1 MEADKCKSGKA
12 QVAQLMFSSGAN
24 ATPGLLLNNY
34 CTRYAVKVRNKGEA
48 YIPTEHVHN
57 VAACSWPAQINFVF
71 MACSDQC
78 VHYVA
83 VSSWPALINMC
94 TKPCY
99 IEANDSMDTHG
110 MRDLFQLRIQ
120 KCTKNS
126 KLHAWAMF
134 SEAGQGGAGPAAF
147 GCTVCIERGRSQGST
162 SQGSTEVVFGPATGW
177 GQRKQVAKAAAAAQ
191 LLELMLQG
199 VNSLQ
204 LPAPPSS
211 HLG

>member
-1 MEADKCKSGKA
+1 VPPGSGAQLELHSVACGVAQSAVPVSGAHGTGVPPAPGHEAAHLTILKNNQDSVRTEPNHPTPSSLILDADHQVMPHK
-12 QVAQLMFSSGAN
+12 VAQLMFSSGAN

-34 CTRYAVKVRNKGEA
+34 CTRYAVK
-48 YIPTEHVHN
+48 
-57 VAACSWPAQINFVF
+57 
-71 MACSDQC
+71 
-78 VHYVA
+78 
-83 VSSWPALINMC
+83 
-94 TKPCY
+94 
-99 IEANDSMDTHG
+99 
-110 MRDLFQLRIQ
+110 
-120 KCTKNS
+120 
-126 KLHAWAMF
+126 AMF

>member
-57 VAACSWPAQINFVF
+57 VAAL
-71 MACSDQC
+71 
-78 VHYVA
+78 
-83 VSSWPALINMC
+83 SSWPALINMC